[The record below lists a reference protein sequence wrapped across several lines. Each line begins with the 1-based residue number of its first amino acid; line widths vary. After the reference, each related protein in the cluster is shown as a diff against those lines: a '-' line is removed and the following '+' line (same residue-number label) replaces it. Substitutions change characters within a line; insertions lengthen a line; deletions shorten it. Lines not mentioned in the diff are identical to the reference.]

1 MFLGHLEYRLTT
13 KKIEF
18 TLILMNKKLLF
29 KAFLCSISSIT
40 LLMFLNLNVLAATA
54 VSLPVE
60 SIDGNSPQNGSI
72 VTQENGYYTLA
83 NTEYDA
89 FMVGVITDEPEI
101 SFVDTNLTEYEL
113 VTSEGEARVLVS
125 AKNGPISEGDSITS
139 SDIPGVGVK
148 VNDNGYILGVALE
161 AFNPTDVSEIGE
173 IWVYVDIKMNYV
185 GEGLSS
191 NLVKALQNML
201 SSPFMSPVQAL
212 RYFLAFIVIITS
224 FVIGFANFGKISLS
238 GVESLGRNPLSSQS
252 IKRVIALNFFLTFV
266 IMGIG
271 LGIAYLLLI
280 L

>member
-1 MFLGHLEYRLTT
+1 
-13 KKIEF
+13 
-18 TLILMNKKLLF
+18 MNKKLLF
-29 KAFLCSISSIT
+29 KTFLCGISSIA
-40 LLMFLNLNVLAATA
+40 LLVFFNPNVLAATA

-72 VTQENGYYTLA
+72 VTQKNGYYTLA
-83 NTEYDA
+83 NTEYDPYV
-89 FMVGVITDEPEI
+89 VGVVTEEPEI
-101 SFVDTNLTEYEL
+101 SFVDINLSEYEL
-113 VTSEGEARVLVS
+113 VTSEGEAMVRVS
-125 AKNGPISEGDSITS
+125 AKNGPIYEGDTITS

-161 AFNPTDVSEIGE
+161 TFDPADTSEIGE